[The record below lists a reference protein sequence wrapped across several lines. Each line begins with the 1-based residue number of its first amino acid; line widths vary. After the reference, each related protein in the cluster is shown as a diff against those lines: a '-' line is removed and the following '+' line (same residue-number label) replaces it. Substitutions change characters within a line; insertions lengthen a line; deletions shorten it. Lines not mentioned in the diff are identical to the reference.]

1 MAICQD
7 RPFHLYGYIRLIKI
21 VVRIFGLLLI
31 GVIIYLNWGYNQKPQ
46 NYQDCAGLK
55 DSVISLTYPQTCT
68 ARDGQ
73 RFIQKIYEK
82 LTISP
87 SAPTITSQPDNCCS
101 QIQLQQGYECLQGC
115 GGPHV
120 RKNDPTPAYSCLNPT
135 QAYSRKTFGCPI
147 CLASNT
153 YISTPQGSVK
163 VIDLKVGMPVWSV
176 DKEGNKISVPILRL
190 TKTRTPQNHRVT
202 RLILSD
208 GRRLDVSPNHPDISG
223 NPVSLLQPGN
233 LYDKSVVLENTLF
246 PYWDSFT
253 YDLLPD
259 SETGFYFANGIP
271 MASTINLP
279 SLPLRERNA
288 LCDHGLILSQ
298 TGNCLYTPCL

>member
-208 GRRLDVSPNHPDISG
+208 GRRLDVSPNHPDMI
-223 NPVSLLQPGN
+223 NQLFW
-233 LYDKSVVLENTLF
+233 KTLF
-246 PYWDSFT
+246 SLIGIVSPTISF
-253 YDLLPD
+253 
-259 SETGFYFANGIP
+259 
-271 MASTINLP
+271 
-279 SLPLRERNA
+279 
-288 LCDHGLILSQ
+288 LILKPAFILPMEFPWQVPLIFLPFRSGSG
-298 TGNCLYTPCL
+298 TLYAITD